1 MLLPAASTLESLG
14 SFYLFIL
21 FKNLLLFFKF
31 YFVFKL
37 YNIVLVLP
45 FRELLKILMLSLHP
59 KLIEV
64 DSPRVGPREDCF

>member
-14 SFYLFIL
+14 SFYLFIF

-31 YFVFKL
+31 YFIFKL

-45 FRELLKILMLSLHP
+45 FRELLKIENPMDGGAWKVAVHGVAGGW
-59 KLIEV
+59 I
-64 DSPRVGPREDCF
+64 

>member
-37 YNIVLVLP
+37 YMGQENPLEKGMATDSSVLAWSIP
-45 FRELLKILMLSLHP
+45 
-59 KLIEV
+59 
-64 DSPRVGPREDCF
+64 